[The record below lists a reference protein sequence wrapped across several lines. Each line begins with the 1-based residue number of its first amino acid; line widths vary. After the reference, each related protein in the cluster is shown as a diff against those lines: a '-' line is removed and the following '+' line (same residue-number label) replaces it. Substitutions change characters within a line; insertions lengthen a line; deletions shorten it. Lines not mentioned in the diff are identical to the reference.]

1 MSDEIKATGYLS
13 KILAPDEH
21 VELIVHQHV
30 LVFLGRAFIPL
41 VLTILIAAGAT
52 FLEAR
57 PVSGLSAIVAEYGY
71 ALMLLPL
78 AVILWRYIVWRNHS
92 YIMTNRRVIQ
102 MKGVFDKEVAD
113 SVLDKLNDVKTDQTL
128 LGRIFGYG
136 DIEILT
142 ASEAGINALKFV
154 SRPLVFKR
162 AMLQAQEA
170 LSHHGSA

>member
-1 MSDEIKATGYLS
+1 MSDEIKATGYLR

-21 VELIVHQHV
+21 VELIVHQHL
-30 LVFLGRAFIPL
+30 LVFLGRAFFPL
-41 VLTILIAAGAT
+41 ILMIVIAAGAT
-52 FLEAR
+52 MLEAR
-57 PVSGLSAIVAEYGY
+57 PVSGLGSDVARYGY

-78 AVILWRYIVWRNHS
+78 AVVLWRFIVWRNHA

-102 MKGVFDKEVAD
+102 MKGVFEKEVAD

-128 LGRIFGYG
+128 MGRIFGYG

-162 AMLQAQEA
+162 AMLEAQEA
-170 LSHHGSA
+170 LAHRAMA